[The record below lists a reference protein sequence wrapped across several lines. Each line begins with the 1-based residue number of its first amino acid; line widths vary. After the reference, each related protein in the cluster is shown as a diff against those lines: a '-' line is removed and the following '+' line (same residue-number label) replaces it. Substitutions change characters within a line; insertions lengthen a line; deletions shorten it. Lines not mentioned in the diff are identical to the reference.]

1 MHCAAVGH
9 VVGGVVVI
17 RVKRVAIGLAL
28 TLPVLGIMGLAA
40 NILLSTGNVSAVEL
54 SELAEQER
62 DSVLAQIGQGKIL
75 HLRFEVFKKFDSSR
89 ISNPDAA
96 FVGPEYQQL
105 DVWMGEGGDGQS
117 PIYVVTSRT
126 LQGELLSLSQR
137 EGDKLVSTWMPTGE
151 QIIVESRAG
160 SLDAWV
166 RGMWD
171 LPARQL
177 AKGWSL
183 VGHGE
188 LDKRRSSVFEIQY
201 SPSTGL
207 SPERIAVLGG
217 LPDGLAQPNRAR
229 RLELVE
235 DMPLIWT
242 SSHWALDESG
252 TRTLTQE
259 QRVIEYELL
268 DADTVIGPFE

>member
-1 MHCAAVGH
+1 M
-9 VVGGVVVI
+9 
-17 RVKRVAIGLAL
+17 
-28 TLPVLGIMGLAA
+28 AA
-40 NILLSTGNVSAVEL
+40 NVLLSSDNVSAVEL
-54 SELAEQER
+54 AELARQER

-75 HLRFEVFKKFDSSR
+75 HLRFEVFKKLDSSR
-89 ISNPDAA
+89 ISNPETA

-137 EGDKLVSTWMPTGE
+137 EEDKLVSTWMPTGE

-188 LDKRRSSVFEIQY
+188 LDMRRSSVFEIQY
-201 SPSTGL
+201 TSSAEL

-217 LPDGLAQPNRAR
+217 LPEGPAQPDRAH

-242 SSHWALDESG
+242 TSHWVLDESG

-259 QRVIEYELL
+259 QRAFEYELL
-268 DADTVIGPFE
+268 DAGTVIGPFE